1 MEMNAKVLVA
11 DDDDGYRDMVCDYL
25 EGEGYT
31 VIKAGDGCEAYD
43 IAIEEDPDVLLLDI
57 AMPLRNGYEVCRK
70 LKDDERLRGKC
81 KVVIHS
87 AKISFTDRLTGYL
100 SGASRYLC
108 KPCDLDEIGDCIE
121 LVMKQREASRVAFD
135 GVEH

>member
-1 MEMNAKVLVA
+1 METNAKVLVA
-11 DDDDGYRDMVCDYL
+11 DDDDGYRELVCDYL
-25 EGEGYT
+25 EGEGYS
-31 VIKAGDGCEAYD
+31 VIKAVDGCEAYD
-43 IAIEEDPDVLLLDI
+43 IAINENPDVLLLDI
-57 AMPLRNGYEVCRK
+57 AMPFRSGYEVCRK
-70 LKDDERLRGKC
+70 LKNDEHLKDKC

-108 KPCDLDEIGDCIE
+108 KPCDLDEIGNCIE
-121 LVMKQREASRVAFD
+121 LVLKQREAGRVAFD